1 MPIHIH
7 PASAAQGKY
16 FPKLSINRKTIFE
29 QLRGETERVRKG
41 RRWRGTGGEILILY
55 VYMRYIFIKEL
66 VLQVKVETGMLSDAA
81 ESCGL
86 KDDCCWNWIIGV
98 LTVRKF
104 GILDLELSWNW
115 AWVYLLL
122 WLDWKT
128 QWQLLKPQQRR
139 KKRSRIC
146 TDFPIN
152 EGFSLVTMTMTYQ
165 PNTREII
172 YNLMQSEN
180 MVIEC

>member
-86 KDDCCWNWIIGV
+86 KDDCCWNWIICV

-139 KKRSRIC
+139 KKKDPTIQNLHRFSNKWRI
-146 TDFPIN
+146 
-152 EGFSLVTMTMTYQ
+152 
-165 PNTREII
+165 
-172 YNLMQSEN
+172 
-180 MVIEC
+180 